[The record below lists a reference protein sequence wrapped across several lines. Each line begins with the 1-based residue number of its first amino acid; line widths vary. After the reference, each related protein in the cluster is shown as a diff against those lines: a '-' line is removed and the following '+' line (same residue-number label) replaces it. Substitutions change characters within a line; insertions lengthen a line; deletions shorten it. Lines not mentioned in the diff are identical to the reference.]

1 MRIDSVDVQ
10 IIRLP
15 FRFAFTHSLAKRD
28 FSLNVIVKAVIS
40 DGTSIYTGWGES
52 VPRDYVTG
60 ETADSAASFVEK
72 VFAPALVGKSLGE
85 PKELLQLLSDK
96 FEEFDLHRI
105 ARGAAWCA
113 LETAILDGYAKA
125 KGLSLATLLQN
136 MGVAPLGAG
145 ESRGIVY
152 GGVAPFSR
160 GKKGELL
167 LWLLKFY
174 DYNTVK
180 LKVGRTLEEDVKAV
194 EIARRVLGPDK
205 IIRVDANCAWTVED
219 TLRFSDRTSVHSIA
233 SIEQPVKPDD
243 IEGLVRIT
251 QSIPTPIVVDESLC
265 TYQQAKELVKAQAC
279 KGFNVRISKNGGLI
293 ASSKM
298 ISLAHEAQLDVH
310 LGAQVGESGVLTAA
324 QRQLAMVAG
333 TLTNIE
339 GAANFFLLKRDL
351 TKENLTA
358 GRGGKPP
365 DLGSSI
371 GLGVSVDE
379 AVLAQLSINQAT
391 DANWALVQGRG
402 A

>member
-28 FSLNVIVKAVIS
+28 FSLNVIVRVGVS
-40 DGTSIYTGWGES
+40 DGTSSFIGWGES

-60 ETADSAASFVEK
+60 ETAESAASFVEK
-72 VFAPALVGKSLGE
+72 VFAPALLGKSFGE
-85 PKELLQLLSDK
+85 PKELLHLLSEK
-96 FEEFDLHRI
+96 FEEFDLNRV

-113 LETAILDGYAKA
+113 FETAILDAYSKA
-125 KGLSLATLLQN
+125 RGVSIASLLQS
-136 MGVAPLGAG
+136 MGIAPSGDAQTQ
-145 ESRGIVY
+145 SIVY

-160 GKKGELL
+160 GKKAELL

-180 LKVGRTLEEDVKAV
+180 LKVGRTLDEDVKAV
-194 EIARRVLGPDK
+194 EIARRILGPDK
-205 IIRVDANCAWTVED
+205 IIRVDANCAWTVEE

-265 TYQQAKELVKAQAC
+265 TYQQAKELVKARAC

-293 ASSKM
+293 TASKM
-298 ISLAHEAQLDVH
+298 ISLAHEAELEVH

-324 QRQLAMVAG
+324 QRQLALVAG
-333 TLTNIE
+333 TLKNIE

-351 TKENLTA
+351 TQENLTA
-358 GRGGKPP
+358 ARGGKPP
-365 DLGSSI
+365 QLGSPI

-379 AVLAQLSINQAT
+379 DALAQLLVNQSA
-391 DANWALVQGRG
+391 DANWALAQGRG
-402 A
+402 V